1 MGRPRVY
8 YAKQIS
14 GFKNDKYHMIHSYA
28 EFKKQNK
35 QQGKKERRINQET
48 DS

>member
-1 MGRPRVY
+1 MDGAIEY
-8 YAKQIS
+8 NAKLNKS
-14 GFKNDKYHMIHSYA
+14 EKNKYHMIHSYM

-35 QQGKKERRINQET
+35 GKKETNQET